1 MICISELN
9 FSPITLDDRERILDV
24 LSRGSR
30 ATNEYSFATAFM
42 WRYAYDLSACIYADR
57 LIVRSDEK
65 DPTYVFPSGGG
76 DMKTV
81 VDALLEHERVEGR
94 MLTFNMILPE
104 DAEQLKV
111 LYPDVFE
118 FEDNRDG
125 YDYLYDT
132 QSLITLSGRK
142 LSSKRNHIN
151 RFQEIHPEWVM
162 EPITPENLDE
172 VRAMNRAWCKE
183 AGCADNES
191 LALEHCAVEQA
202 LHHMQELK
210 QDGAL
215 IRSRGQIMAFALGE
229 PLNDSTYVV
238 HVEKAIANVQG
249 AYQLINREFAAK
261 YAKDYA
267 LINREDDAGDP
278 GLRRAKMSYRPSGF
292 VVKWIARQVREV

>member
-1 MICISELN
+1 
-9 FSPITLDDRERILDV
+9 
-24 LSRGSR
+24 
-30 ATNEYSFATAFM
+30 
-42 WRYAYDLSACIYADR
+42 
-57 LIVRSDEK
+57 
-65 DPTYVFPSGGG
+65 
-76 DMKTV
+76 
-81 VDALLEHERVEGR
+81 
-94 MLTFNMILPE
+94 
-104 DAEQLKV
+104 
-111 LYPDVFE
+111 
-118 FEDNRDG
+118 
-125 YDYLYDT
+125 
-132 QSLITLSGRK
+132 
-142 LSSKRNHIN
+142 
-151 RFQEIHPEWVM
+151 M

-172 VRAMNRAWCKE
+172 VRAMNRAWCIE

-191 LALEHCAVEQA
+191 LALEHRAVEQA

-292 VVKWIARQVREV
+292 VEKLIARQVQEV